1 MPQPSVFRALRPSD
15 KQFTPFQTYKNYTVG
30 QTTNDSGTTSIADG
44 YEVLHA
50 IHAKR
55 PPSISA
61 SSAANDPTNTNGIN
75 QHVAWNAIDHRYYR
89 HPYDPAKTAELTD
102 RRKTDKFLFY
112 SASLLSVPYFEMG
125 ERVKAN
131 SVSIEHSDFTLQDD
145 GNGNLRDALINSASF
160 ANRKKLIAYWS
171 FNNEFRNFQNQVGT
185 LNSSMPFDSRTFTPE
200 FSSVV
205 KNVKIENGVATS
217 ATSASGLAGK
227 FDIYGG
233 APGTGFN
240 LEQPVPKSY
249 VVTDHH
255 DDFNLGTTKDWTIG
269 FWLNAPGKTETAG
282 HYATLISKRY
292 EKYVD
297 VYNTSTGLINHELRT
312 TIPSGSV
319 ELTLNETDRSIS
331 KKFPFHI
338 EIDAHRR
345 DLADENDIYASIG
358 GENFTATAKISASLD
373 GNVSG
378 SWNHIAVRHSS
389 NMLEIYLN
397 GVATAQSASTA
408 GIGNSSNKSRVL
420 FGRPDTLNNN
430 VIDSTAEQAVGQ
442 LSGSMAEIRF
452 YDYACTD
459 AEVVSLANAHYI
471 SGSLY
476 QTNVAGNVFYR
487 NGHMVVSSPMPKYH
501 DTLQGAFTAN
511 YKGTHTVY
519 ENTVLCNIPKDTMNV
534 SVNPSAIKQ
543 GYDSLRIDG
552 MTTGSLLPYVT
563 EIGLY
568 NDNCELLAIGKL
580 GQAIQ
585 KRNDVDLNFIV
596 RWDY

>member
-15 KQFTPFQTYKNYTVG
+15 KQFTPFQTYKNYAIA
-30 QTTNDSGTTSIADG
+30 QTTNDSGEPSGVPAG
-44 YEVLHA
+44 YELLHA

-55 PPSISA
+55 TPSISA

-75 QHVAWNAIDHRYYR
+75 QHIAWNAIDHRYYR
-89 HPYDPAKTAELTD
+89 HPYDPAKAAELTD

-125 ERVKAN
+125 ERIKAN
-131 SVSIEHSDFTLQDD
+131 SVSIETPNFTLQDD

-171 FNNEFRNFQNQVGT
+171 FNNEFRKFQNQTGT
-185 LNSSMPFDSRTFTPE
+185 LNGSMPFDSRTFTPE
-200 FSSVV
+200 FGSTINNVV
-205 KNVKIENGVATS
+205 LENGVATS
-217 ATSASGLAGK
+217 AISASGLSGK
-227 FDIYGG
+227 FVNNNNI
-233 APGTGFN
+233 AT
-240 LEQPVPKSY
+240 QHIK
-249 VVTDHH
+249 
-255 DDFNLGTTKDWTIG
+255 DFNFYPTKDWSIS
-269 FWLNAPGKTETAG
+269 FWIKSDHNGYPTDQWRPI
-282 HYATLISKRY
+282 ISKRY
-292 EKYVD
+292 EKELTR
-297 VYNTSTGLINHELRT
+297 YNQVTGLLESYVTSSIANDYSELLLSESDRT
-312 TIPSGSV
+312 V
-319 ELTLNETDRSIS
+319 S
-331 KKFPFHI
+331 KRFPMHI
-338 EIDAHRR
+338 ESLATRNTGDTRR
-345 DLADENDIYASIG
+345 GDMQFSIG
-358 GENFTATAKISASLD
+358 GD
-373 GNVSG
+373 
-378 SWNHIAVRHSS
+378 
-389 NMLEIYLN
+389 N
-397 GVATAQSASTA
+397 GVATAMIDASKLSYPVTGSWNHVA
-408 GIGNSSNKSRVL
+408 LVHR
-420 FGRPDTLNNN
+420 NN
-430 VIDSTAEQAVGQ
+430 VLQPYFNGATGSFTISANTSNIGYTETNTQ
-442 LSGSMAEIRF
+442 LIFGNADTTTRTYGYFSGSLAEIRF

-459 AEVVSLANAHYI
+459 SEIQSLANAHYI

-487 NGHMVVSSPMPKYH
+487 NGHMVVSSPLPKYH

-534 SVNPSAIKQ
+534 SVNPSAVKQ

-568 NDNCELLAIGKL
+568 NDNCELLAVGKL
-580 GQAIQ
+580 AQAIQ